1 MFTKK
6 LFPFIALTVL
16 VIASLACSFGYN
28 PQTGFTFQSGGSAAA
43 QVAIATDAPVTAAT
57 MIPSVEWTSAM
68 MLPQIVIEKCAG
80 PNVINYE
87 DYQSHMYYDCAE
99 VRTFVAASLTPT
111 QPAQPQTTFCG
122 QARDLGPWAP
132 TSDGIGETFEVTST
146 LDDST
151 GIVLGLWFPDGNTP
165 WGQKEITTFIEPGL
179 SIEVQNGA
187 GRGFDYPVGCSTSEV
202 DSQLADHMVQRK
214 LDTKYNGFVDVD
226 ELIRLGLVKVRFDR
240 RDQ

>member
-1 MFTKK
+1 MATTKRK
-6 LFPFIALTVL
+6 T
-16 VIASLACSFGYN
+16 SK
-28 PQTGFTFQSGGSAAA
+28 SARRPVVKTKTA
-43 QVAIATDAPVTAAT
+43 QVQPEKARRGVSALEIILLVLLVGLVAFLLVRYAKPVSVSPQATEA
-57 MIPSVEWTSAM
+57 
-68 MLPQIVIEKCAG
+68 
-80 PNVINYE
+80 
-87 DYQSHMYYDCAE
+87 
-99 VRTFVAASLTPT
+99 
-111 QPAQPQTTFCG
+111 PAQPQNFCG

-132 TSDGIGETFEVTST
+132 SSNGIGETFEVTAT

-187 GRGFDYPVGCSTSEV
+187 GRGFDYPVGCSSSEV

-214 LDTKYNGFVDVD
+214 LDTNYNGYVDVD

-240 RDQ
+240 RGQ

>member
-1 MFTKK
+1 MTNQTPKFPRFF
-6 LFPFIALTVL
+6 LFVLILVALFATACGPAQEIAEAVVATPTMSVEQQVAATV
-16 VIASLACSFGYN
+16 AAMSTPKGETSYTSPTAA
-28 PQTGFTFQSGGSAAA
+28 PAA
-43 QVAIATDAPVTAAT
+43 QT
-57 MIPSVEWTSAM
+57 
-68 MLPQIVIEKCAG
+68 
-80 PNVINYE
+80 
-87 DYQSHMYYDCAE
+87 
-99 VRTFVAASLTPT
+99 
-111 QPAQPQTTFCG
+111 AQPQTTFCG

>member
-1 MFTKK
+1 MATKK
-6 LFPFIALTVL
+6 SKTPSKSRKI
-16 VIASLACSFGYN
+16 
-28 PQTGFTFQSGGSAAA
+28 SA
-43 QVAIATDAPVTAAT
+43 TTRKPRKT
-57 MIPSVEWTSAM
+57 STSAKKTPPKGM
-68 MLPQIVIEKCAG
+68 TCLEIVLLVVLASIVAYILG
-80 PNVINYE
+80 VIF
-87 DYQSHMYYDCAE
+87 SRA
-99 VRTFVAASLTPT
+99 TPLV
-111 QPAQPQTTFCG
+111 AQPQNICG

-165 WGQKEITTFIEPGL
+165 WGKKEITTFIEPGL

-187 GRGFDYPVGCSTSEV
+187 GRGFDYPEGCSSAEV
-202 DSQLADHMVQRK
+202 DRQLADHIVQRK
-214 LDTKYNGFVDVD
+214 LDTTYNGFVDVD